1 MRSESNEVE
10 VLVNKKP
17 VTVSKWPEFETTS
30 YFRKSLKDL
39 TVKTSGEASKAG
51 TFRFKENNQYPEI
64 GTHSYEMVFVPTD
77 TSFGNVEGTAAV
89 TVSKGTLVSAPYSGS
104 LVVEG
109 SSLYYGQ
116 KLSDSKLSVT
126 RGYLANGRGQEVEGS
141 WRWKEPDKILG

>member
-1 MRSESNEVE
+1 M
-10 VLVNKKP
+10 
-17 VTVSKWPEFETTS
+17 TVSKWPEFETTS

-39 TVKTSGEASKAG
+39 TVKTSGEASVEG

-104 LVVEG
+104 LAVNG
-109 SSLYYGQ
+109 SSVY
-116 KLSDSKLSVT
+116 
-126 RGYLANGRGQEVEGS
+126 
-141 WRWKEPDKILG
+141 